1 MSWRSETSSIP
12 EDYYCKSNVE
22 GLTLLSAALTL
33 DTKDKSMTPPLLE
46 RKKMNPFVRLLAIIC
61 GVIVIALG
69 LVKMYRGIQEIR
81 GAGGDPQFKPL
92 LEETDKAVSA
102 ANKASQEA
110 QPLFQQFLDDIDK
123 SGLSTVRTQKKDAA
137 QKLIDLFGEAVEQ
150 YQLAAQKSDEAA
162 RHSTIEK
169 TKSFLTTKARAYG
182 LLAQARTINRGI
194 VRLVLDDPATKLE
207 QLLPKLQEAAAR
219 RDTAQKSGVDLD
231 AEAEATAKKSK

>member
-1 MSWRSETSSIP
+1 
-12 EDYYCKSNVE
+12 
-22 GLTLLSAALTL
+22 
-33 DTKDKSMTPPLLE
+33 MTPPLLE
-46 RKKMNPFVRLLAIIC
+46 RKKMNPFVRVLAIIC